1 MELFYNDKTIFLK
14 DIILSND
21 DIKFL
26 DIDVQTK
33 ESITIKKIVLNE
45 FVQYTE
51 EDFKNNLVILLRNSN
66 NNIQVIKNLYDVYNN
81 LDNDNNN

>member
-51 EDFKNNLVILLRNSN
+51 EFFRSRLR
-66 NNIQVIKNLYDVYNN
+66 KYK
-81 LDNDNNN
+81 